1 MYKRIL
7 VPLDGSELAEGIL
20 PLVERIAKGLNA
32 NVHVLSVIGRAI
44 SDDHFAVVDAIADA
58 GGGRAAIV
66 NGGRSDVARSARGV
80 LQDLEERRGEAT
92 LRPASALLT
101 ARDPLVLEALVRK
114 PELRELVLESLGE
127 RGVVLKPGV
136 DLDAARALIRK
147 LGLYVE

>member
-1 MYKRIL
+1 MT
-7 VPLDGSELAEGIL
+7 S
-20 PLVERIAKGLNA
+20 
-32 NVHVLSVIGRAI
+32 
-44 SDDHFAVVDAIADA
+44 
-58 GGGRAAIV
+58 
-66 NGGRSDVARSARGV
+66 GV
-80 LQDLEERRGEAT
+80 
-92 LRPASALLT
+92 RPASALLT